1 VKHTAILRTGIV
13 GSAIAAV
20 CCATPI
26 LVIALGALGL
36 SAWVGWVDYVAI
48 PALALFLAITAYGL
62 WRWQRAA
69 DCCSS
74 ETRSSKTLPGEER
87 GRHG

>member
-1 VKHTAILRTGIV
+1 MKDATILRTGIV
-13 GSAIAAV
+13 GSTIAAV

-36 SAWVGWVDYVAI
+36 SAWIGWVDYVAI

-62 WRWQRAA
+62 WRQQRTA
-69 DCCSS
+69 DCCLPESQSS
-74 ETRSSKTLPGEER
+74 GPREE
-87 GRHG
+87 GARHG

>member
-1 VKHTAILRTGIV
+1 MKDAAILKTGIV

-26 LVIALGALGL
+26 LVIAFGVFGL

-48 PALALFLAITAYGL
+48 PALALFLALVAYGL

-69 DCCSS
+69 DCGSP
-74 ETRSSKTLPGEER
+74 ETQSRKTPPGKE
-87 GRHG
+87 GTRHG